1 MHNKVQIH
9 TEMTAA
15 DWVWMVLKNPRMQC
29 GGTSGLKIKKKNGI
43 WMYIGILPVKEI
55 KNLLLTIRRIT
66 KKFASESSD
75 LG

>member
-1 MHNKVQIH
+1 MHNKVQMH
-9 TEMTAA
+9 AEMTAT
-15 DWVWMVLKNPRMQC
+15 VLKNPRMQHVVQE
-29 GGTSGLKIKKKNGI
+29 GLKWKKKDGI
-43 WMYIGILPVKEI
+43 WMYIGISLVKEN